1 MTKAGKRDRSILSLF
16 GPIDVVSQ
24 TFETTC
30 CRARVVPIDY
40 ELDLAPQAG
49 FTTSVMKRGVLLG
62 ARLPFET
69 SEEVMR
75 EMFGFAM
82 SRSEIDRCCRG
93 YGEKIDKARQDR
105 DEAFL
110 KPISPQDTGPT
121 PLDRPE
127 RLVLMA
133 DAVTVLTVKGE
144 EHKSVYC
151 GRAFDLGARG
161 VKDGSLRPF
170 LADSRVCASGEDME
184 HFSGRLKAFAFES
197 GLRACR
203 QVAFVADGARC
214 LWDWAYEALPEDAVL
229 IQDFWHVCE
238 HLSDLAKT
246 LYDEDWESWFE
257 RWKVCLWEGFVDELI
272 RDLERERKRFR
283 GKKRE
288 SLDGQIHYL
297 AKGSK
302 RMAYARF
309 RREGWPVGS
318 GAIESTC
325 KHLIKTRFNVTG
337 ARWRRKHIPA
347 MAALRVSIQN
357 KTFEE
362 DWQSAIAA

>member
-1 MTKAGKRDRSILSLF
+1 MF
-16 GPIDVVSQ
+16 GNIDLASQ

-30 CRARVVPIDY
+30 CRVRVVPLDR
-40 ELDLAPQAG
+40 ELDLAPQAR
-49 FTTSVMKRGVLLG
+49 FTASVMKRGVLLG

-82 SRSEIDRCCRG
+82 SRSEIDRCCRA
-93 YGEKIDKARQDR
+93 YGEKIDEARLR
-105 DEAFL
+105 LDEEFL
-110 KPISPQDTGPT
+110 KPISPQDKGPA
-121 PLDRPE
+121 PRQKPE
-127 RLVLMA
+127 RLILMA
-133 DAVTVLTVKGE
+133 DGVTVLTVNKE

-170 LADSRVCASGEDME
+170 LTEAQVCASGKDMA
-184 HFSGRLKAFAFES
+184 HFSGRMKALALES
-197 GLRACR
+197 GMRACK

-214 LWDWAYEALPEDAVL
+214 LWDWAADALPKDAVL

-238 HLSDLAKT
+238 HLSDLAKE
-246 LYDEDWESWFE
+246 LYDKDREGWFE

-272 RDLERERKRFR
+272 LDLERERKRFS

-288 SLDGQIHYL
+288 ALEGQICYIR
-297 AKGSK
+297 KGRK
-302 RMAYARF
+302 RMDYARF
-309 RREGWPVGS
+309 RREGWPIGS

-325 KHLIKTRFNVTG
+325 KQLIKARFNVTG
-337 ARWRRKHIPA
+337 ARWRRKNIPA

-357 KTFEE
+357 KTFEK
-362 DWQSAIAA
+362 DWKSAIAA